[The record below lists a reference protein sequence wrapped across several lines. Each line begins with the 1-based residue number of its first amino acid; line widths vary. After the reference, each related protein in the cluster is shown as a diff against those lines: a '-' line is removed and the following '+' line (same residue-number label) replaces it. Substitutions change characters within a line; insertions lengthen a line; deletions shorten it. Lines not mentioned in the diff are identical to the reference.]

1 MQQYSQAKYLDLFE
15 NLSDNQIEAV
25 KTIDEDL
32 EIIACAGAGK
42 TGVVT
47 RRIINILKSNPDIL
61 PDFLTCSFLRFIT
74 PNSPFFLKI
83 SYKPLWKLLI
93 DREMTKT
100 ELRKRTQIAPSTFTK
115 MNNDQQVSLDILAR
129 ICLELKC
136 GFDDVVQIE
145 SVKRDS

>member
-1 MQQYSQAKYLDLFE
+1 MSE
-15 NLSDNQIEAV
+15 NQV
-25 KTIDEDL
+25 
-32 EIIACAGAGK
+32 
-42 TGVVT
+42 
-47 RRIINILKSNPDIL
+47 
-61 PDFLTCSFLRFIT
+61 
-74 PNSPFFLKI
+74 KI

-136 GFDDVVQIE
+136 WFDDVVQIE

>member
-1 MQQYSQAKYLDLFE
+1 
-15 NLSDNQIEAV
+15 
-25 KTIDEDL
+25 
-32 EIIACAGAGK
+32 
-42 TGVVT
+42 
-47 RRIINILKSNPDIL
+47 
-61 PDFLTCSFLRFIT
+61 
-74 PNSPFFLKI
+74 
-83 SYKPLWKLLI
+83 
-93 DREMTKT
+93 MTKT